1 MTTPTQPFAALRPE
15 VAALIEEASTAERHG
30 DRALSRSHYERAL
43 RMLRRDEGDVAPAL
57 IRRIARSYIDD
68 GLFDAALDCLAGAQ
82 HLARARG
89 DTGGVAHA
97 VNLMASA
104 NMRRGD
110 LDAAEALFHRAE
122 ALAEAAN
129 DSLLE
134 AIIAQNLGIVTSLR
148 GNVDAALGHYQQSLA
163 TYRARRLGDYV
174 GPVLNN
180 MAMAYAS
187 LGRWDDAERCY
198 EEALAE
204 AIRNGDRVSSRM
216 IEVNCV
222 EMWIARGD
230 VLRASSTARRVLE
243 RAETAGDQR
252 AIDELSKHLGAI
264 ARLRGD
270 HDGAVRW
277 LDKAYQGATK
287 REDLLLAAETAR
299 EQAEVYEAMGRN
311 SETLRALGLS
321 HRLFAKLKAAHKLAD
336 VASRVEKLE
345 TRFFDIVHRWAQ
357 TIESKDPYTRG
368 HCERVA
374 EFACALAREIGLEDL
389 TMFWFRV
396 GALLHDVG
404 KVEVPSEILTKAGPL
419 TAEERKIMERH
430 AAAGAELL
438 RDIEFPWDVL
448 PMIRGHH
455 ERWDGTGYPDRLEG
469 EAIPLTARVLCI
481 ADVFDALTSDRPYRV
496 GFSRDEALA
505 IMQREVGRAFD
516 PALFERFLK
525 MVTSPGAAVGPK
537 PGGGLA
543 FGVRQAAIAV
553 PTG

>member
-1 MTTPTQPFAALRPE
+1 MSTTPQPFAALRPE
-15 VAALIEEASTAERHG
+15 VAALVDEAKQAERRG

-43 RMLRRDEGDVAPAL
+43 RMLRRDEGEVAPSL

-68 GLFDAALDCLAGAQ
+68 GFYDAALDCLAGAQ
-82 HLARARG
+82 HLSRSRG
-89 DTGGVAHA
+89 DTAGVAHA

-104 NMRRGD
+104 NMQRGD
-110 LDAAEALFHRAE
+110 LDAAEALFHRAQ

-134 AIIAQNLGIVTSLR
+134 AIIAQNLGIVTSMR
-148 GNVDAALGHYQQSLA
+148 GNLEAALGHYQQSLA

-180 MAMAYAS
+180 MAMAYGS
-187 LGRWDDAERCY
+187 LERWDDAERCY

-230 VLRASSTARRVLE
+230 ILRASSTARRVLE
-243 RAETAGDQR
+243 RAKAAGDQR
-252 AIDELSKHLGAI
+252 AIDELSKNLGAI

-277 LDKAYQGATK
+277 LEEAYQGAMK

-311 SETLRALGLS
+311 SDTLRALGLS
-321 HRLFAKLKAAHKLAD
+321 HRLFTKLRAARKLAD
-336 VASRVEKLE
+336 VASRIESLE

-374 EFACALAREIGLEDL
+374 EYASALAREIGLEDL

-404 KVEVPSEILTKAGPL
+404 KVEVPTEILTKAGPL

-455 ERWDGTGYPDRLEG
+455 ERWDGTGYPDRLAG

-481 ADVFDALTSDRPYRV
+481 ADVFDALASDRPYRA
-496 GFSRDEALA
+496 GYSRDEALA
-505 IMQREVGRAFD
+505 IMERDVGKAFD

-525 MVTSPGAAVGPK
+525 VVMRPGV
-537 PGGGLA
+537 
-543 FGVRQAAIAV
+543 AIEIATQQ
-553 PTG
+553 PATGRLR